1 MLKKLFAEFIK
12 ELEFLKGSSPAT
24 IELYERSF
32 KRYTDHC

>member
-24 IELYERSF
+24 IELYEHSF